1 MSRLE
6 PRRTLR
12 STKELPSSA
21 GFHFVNLCPSW
32 LMVSSMLTEIILE
45 AWIALRRNYTR
56 SLLTMLGI
64 VWGIATVT
72 LLIAYGSSF
81 RRILVGGFD
90 AFGKSVVICWPQ
102 QTSEQPGGQRAGKKV
117 RLEQADLDIVKETA
131 PLVKH
136 VCLETVNRPG
146 ISYGER
152 MVGTA
157 AIRGVCPEYGE
168 MRNEVP
174 SEGRWISAGDEL
186 ERRRV
191 VFLGGRVREQLFSG
205 RPAIG
210 ETVQIGGV
218 HFTVIGVMA
227 RKIQLSNYFS
237 SDDDSAWIPYS
248 AAGDVWNTKYAAV
261 MVFEPV
267 APQFEK
273 KAQAQ
278 VLAAIASR
286 QQFSPTDPKAFQMF
300 GRDEFRPVIDGLT
313 IGLQVLLTFVGTLTL
328 GIGGVGVM
336 NIMLV
341 SVDERIRE
349 IGLRR
354 ALGAKK
360 WQIKL
365 QFLAE
370 TLLIMLLGGA
380 AGVLLSYGI
389 AAAVGTLPLMGPLFE
404 DDSGKADIHLQ
415 ISLATVM
422 LSTLVLLA
430 VGVASGLVPALRASK
445 LGSGRSAAIRVKRLS
460 S

>member
-1 MSRLE
+1 
-6 PRRTLR
+6 
-12 STKELPSSA
+12 
-21 GFHFVNLCPSW
+21 
-32 LMVSSMLTEIILE
+32 MLIEIILE
-45 AWIALRRNYTR
+45 AWIALKRNYTR

-81 RRILVGGFD
+81 RQILVGGFD

-102 QTSEQPGGQRAGKKV
+102 QTSEQPGGQRAGQKV
-117 RLEQADLDIVKETA
+117 VLEQADIDMIKETA

-136 VCLETVNRPG
+136 ACLETVRRPG
-146 ISYGER
+146 IAYEDR
-152 MVGTA
+152 LVGTA

-174 SEGRWISAGDEL
+174 SEGRWINASDEV

-191 VFLGGRVREQLFSG
+191 CFLGGRIKEQLVSG

-210 ETVQIGGV
+210 ETVLISGV
-218 HFTVIGVMA
+218 RFTVIGVMQ

-237 SDDDSAWIPYS
+237 SDDESVWIPYS
-248 AAGDVWNTKYAAV
+248 AAGDLWNTRYAAV
-261 MVFEPV
+261 LVFEPI

-273 KAQAQ
+273 KAMKQ
-278 VLAAIASR
+278 VLAAIATR
-286 QQFSPTDPKAFQMF
+286 QNFSPTDEKAIQMF
-300 GRDEFRPVIDGLT
+300 GRDEFRPVIDALT
-313 IGLQVLLTFVGTLTL
+313 IGLQVLLAFVGTLTL

-349 IGLRR
+349 IGLRM

-360 WQIKL
+360 KHIKL

-370 TLLIMLLGGA
+370 TLLIMLIGGVI
-380 AGVLLSYGI
+380 GVLLSYAI
-389 AAAVGTLPLMGPLFE
+389 AAAVGTLPMMGPLFE
-404 DDSGKADIHLQ
+404 DDSGRGDIHLQ
-415 ISLATVM
+415 ISLVTVIV
-422 LSTLVLLA
+422 STLVLLL
-430 VGVASGLVPALRASK
+430 VGVLSGLVPALKAS
-445 LGSGRSAAIRVKRLS
+445 RLDPVEALRYE
-460 S
+460 

>member
-1 MSRLE
+1 
-6 PRRTLR
+6 
-12 STKELPSSA
+12 
-21 GFHFVNLCPSW
+21 
-32 LMVSSMLTEIILE
+32 MLIEIILE
-45 AWIALRRNYTR
+45 AWIALKRNLTR
-56 SLLTMLGI
+56 SFLTMLGI

-81 RRILVGGFD
+81 RSILVHGFD

-117 RLEQADLDIVKETA
+117 VIEQADLDLVKATA

-136 VCLETVNRPG
+136 VCRETVNRPG
-146 ISYGER
+146 ISYGDR

-157 AIRGVCPEYGE
+157 AVRGVCPEYGE
-168 MRNEVP
+168 MRNEGP
-174 SEGRWISAGDEL
+174 AEGRWIDAADEL

-191 VFLGGRVREQLFSG
+191 IFLGGRVKEQLFSG

-210 ETVQIGGV
+210 ETVEVGGV
-218 HFTVIGVMA
+218 RFTVIGMMA

-248 AAGDVWNTKYAAV
+248 TAGDLWNTRYAAV
-261 MVFEPV
+261 LVFEPI

-273 KAQAQ
+273 RAMAQ
-278 VLAAIASR
+278 VLAAVATR
-286 QQFSPTDPKAFQMF
+286 QNFSPTDPKALQMF
-300 GRDEFRPVIDGLT
+300 GRDEFRPVIDALT
-313 IGLQVLLTFVGTLTL
+313 IGLQVLLAFVGTLTL

-360 WQIKL
+360 SQIKL

-370 TLLIMLLGGA
+370 TLLIMILGGA
-380 AGVLLSYGI
+380 IGVGLSYLI
-389 AAAVGTLPLMGPLFE
+389 AWAVGTLPMMGPLFE
-404 DDSGKADIHLQ
+404 DDSGQGDIHLR
-415 ISLATVM
+415 ISMMTVI
-422 LSTLVLLA
+422 LSSAVLLL

-445 LGSGRSAAIRVKRLS
+445 LDPVEALRYE
-460 S
+460 

>member
-1 MSRLE
+1 
-6 PRRTLR
+6 
-12 STKELPSSA
+12 
-21 GFHFVNLCPSW
+21 
-32 LMVSSMLTEIILE
+32 MLIEIILE
-45 AWIALRRNYTR
+45 AWIALRRNLTR
-56 SLLTMLGI
+56 SFLTMLGI

-72 LLIAYGSSF
+72 LLIAYGNSF
-81 RRILVGGFD
+81 RGVLVHGFD

-117 RLEQADLDIVKETA
+117 VLEKADIDMVKETA

-136 VCLETVNRPG
+136 ACLETVNRPG
-146 ISYGER
+146 ISYGDR

-157 AIRGVCPEYGE
+157 PVRGVCPEYGE

-174 SEGRWISAGDEL
+174 SEGRWIDAEDEI

-191 VFLGGRVREQLFSG
+191 IFLGGRLKEKLFSG
-205 RPAIG
+205 QPAVG
-210 ETVQIGGV
+210 ETVQVSGV
-218 HFTVIGVMA
+218 RFTVIGVMK

-237 SDDDSAWIPYS
+237 SDDESSWIPYS
-248 AAGDVWNTKYAAV
+248 AAGDLWNTRYAAV
-261 MVFEPV
+261 MVFEPI

-273 KAQAQ
+273 KAMAQ
-278 VLAAIASR
+278 VLAAVATR
-286 QQFSPTDPKAFQMF
+286 QNFSPTDPKAFQMF

-313 IGLQVLLTFVGTLTL
+313 IGLQVLLTFIGTLTL

-354 ALGAKK
+354 ALGARKRH
-360 WQIKL
+360 IKL

-380 AGVLLSYGI
+380 IGVLLSYFI
-389 AAAVGTLPLMGPLFE
+389 AWAVGTLPLMGALFE
-404 DDSGKADIHLQ
+404 DDSGQADIHLR
-415 ISLATVM
+415 ISMMT
-422 LSTLVLLA
+422 VLLSGA
-430 VGVASGLVPALRASK
+430 VLLVVGVISGLVPAMRASK
-445 LGSGRSAAIRVKRLS
+445 LDPVEALRYE
-460 S
+460 

>member
-1 MSRLE
+1 
-6 PRRTLR
+6 
-12 STKELPSSA
+12 
-21 GFHFVNLCPSW
+21 
-32 LMVSSMLTEIILE
+32 MLTEIIRE
-45 AWIALRRNYTR
+45 AWIALKRNTTR

-72 LLIAYGSSF
+72 LLIAYGNSF
-81 RRILVGGFD
+81 RHILVSSFD

-117 RLEQADLDIVKETA
+117 VFEQADLEMVKETA

-136 VCLETVNRPG
+136 VCLETVRRPG
-146 ISYGER
+146 IAYGDR

-157 AIRGVCPEYGE
+157 PVRGVCPAYGE

-174 SEGRWISAGDEL
+174 LEGRWINASDFL

-191 VFLGGRVREQLFSG
+191 IFLGGRLREQLFSG
-205 RPAIG
+205 RPAVG
-210 ETVQIGGV
+210 ETVLVGGV
-218 HFTVIGVMA
+218 RFTVIGVMA

-237 SDDDSAWIPYS
+237 SDDESSWIPYS
-248 AAGDVWNTKYAAV
+248 AAGDVWDTRYAAV
-261 MVFEPV
+261 MVFEPI

-273 KAQAQ
+273 QAMAQ
-278 VLAAIASR
+278 VLAAVAMR
-286 QQFSPTDPKAFQMF
+286 QQFSPTDKKAIQMF
-300 GRDEFRPVIDGLT
+300 GRDEFRPIINAIT
-313 IGLQVLLTFVGTLTL
+313 IGLQVLLTFIGTLTL

-354 ALGAKK
+354 ALGARKRH
-360 WQIKL
+360 IKF

-380 AGVLLSYGI
+380 IGVLLSYGI
-389 AAAVGTLPLMGPLFE
+389 AAAVGTVPLMGALFE
-404 DDSGKADIHLQ
+404 DESGKADIHLQ
-415 ISLATVM
+415 ISLMTVT
-422 LSTLVLLA
+422 LSTLVLLL
-430 VGVASGLVPALRASK
+430 VGVISGIIPAMRASK
-445 LGSGRSAAIRVKRLS
+445 LDPVEALRYE
-460 S
+460 

>member
-1 MSRLE
+1 L
-6 PRRTLR
+6 
-12 STKELPSSA
+12 
-21 GFHFVNLCPSW
+21 
-32 LMVSSMLTEIILE
+32 LTEIILE
-45 AWIALRRNYTR
+45 AWIALKRNRTR
-56 SLLTMLGI
+56 SFLTMLGI

-81 RRILVGGFD
+81 RQILSNGFN
-90 AFGKSVVICWPQ
+90 AFGKSVVIAWPQ

-117 RLEQADLDIVKETA
+117 VLEQADLEIVKAEAT
-131 PLVKH
+131 LVKH
-136 VCLETVNRPG
+136 VCLETVKRPG
-146 ISYGER
+146 IAYNDR

-157 AIRGVCPEYGE
+157 AVRGVCPEYGE

-174 SEGRWISAGDEL
+174 AEGRWINSSDEL

-205 RPAIG
+205 RPAVG

-218 HFTVIGVMA
+218 RFTVIGVMD

-248 AAGDVWNTKYAAV
+248 AAGDLWNTRYAAV
-261 MVFEPV
+261 MVFEPI
-267 APQFEK
+267 APQFEA
-273 KAQAQ
+273 KAEAQ
-278 VLAAIASR
+278 VLAAIAGR
-286 QQFSPTDPKAFQMF
+286 QQFSPTDKKAFQMF
-300 GRDEFRPVIDGLT
+300 GREEFRPIINAIT
-313 IGLQVLLTFVGTLTL
+313 IGLQVLLAFIGTLTL

-360 WQIKL
+360 KHIKL

-370 TLLIMLLGGA
+370 TLLIMLLGG
-380 AGVLLSYGI
+380 LLGILISYAV

-404 DDSGKADIHLQ
+404 DESGKADIHLQ
-415 ISLATVM
+415 ISFLTV
-422 LSTLVLLA
+422 LVSTGVLLV
-430 VGVASGLVPALRASK
+430 VGVASGMVPALRASK
-445 LGSGRSAAIRVKRLS
+445 LDPVEALRYE
-460 S
+460 

>member
-1 MSRLE
+1 
-6 PRRTLR
+6 
-12 STKELPSSA
+12 
-21 GFHFVNLCPSW
+21 V
-32 LMVSSMLTEIILE
+32 LTEIIRE
-45 AWIALRRNYTR
+45 AWIALKRNTTR
-56 SLLTMLGI
+56 SLMTMLGI

-81 RRILVGGFD
+81 RQILSNGFD

-117 RLEQADLDIVKETA
+117 LLEQADVDAVKEMA

-136 VCLETVNRPG
+136 VCRETVKRPG
-146 ISYGER
+146 IAYGER

-174 SEGRWISAGDEL
+174 SEGRWINTGDEL

-191 VFLGGRVREQLFSG
+191 VFLGGRIREQLFSG
-205 RPAIG
+205 RPAVG
-210 ETVQIGGV
+210 ETVLIGGV
-218 HFTVIGVMA
+218 RFEVIGVMA
-227 RKIQLSNYFS
+227 RKIQMSNYFS
-237 SDDDSAWIPYS
+237 SDDESAWIPFS
-248 AAGDVWNTKYAAV
+248 AAGDLWNTKYAQV
-261 MVFEPV
+261 MLFAPI

-273 KAQAQ
+273 KAMEQ
-278 VLAAIASR
+278 VLAAIATR
-286 QQFSPTDPKAFQMF
+286 QQFSPTDKKAILMF
-300 GRDEFRPVIDGLT
+300 GRDEFRPVIDAIT
-313 IGLQVLLTFVGTLTL
+313 IGLQVLLTFIGTLTL
-328 GIGGVGVM
+328 GIGAVGVM
-336 NIMLV
+336 NIQLV
-341 SVDERIRE
+341 SVDERVRE

-360 WQIKL
+360 WHIKL

-370 TLLIMLLGGA
+370 TLFIMLLGGA
-380 AGVLLSYGI
+380 IGVLLSYLV

-404 DDSGKADIHLQ
+404 DDSGKADIHLR
-415 ISLATVM
+415 ISLITVM

-445 LGSGRSAAIRVKRLS
+445 LDPVEALRYE
-460 S
+460 

>member
-1 MSRLE
+1 
-6 PRRTLR
+6 
-12 STKELPSSA
+12 
-21 GFHFVNLCPSW
+21 
-32 LMVSSMLTEIILE
+32 MLIEIIRE
-45 AWIALRRNYTR
+45 AWIALKRNYTR

-117 RLEQADLDIVKETA
+117 VLEQADIDMVKETA
-131 PLVKH
+131 PLVRH
-136 VCLETVNRPG
+136 ACLETVRRPG
-146 ISYGER
+146 ISYGDR

-168 MRNEVP
+168 MRNEIP
-174 SEGRWISAGDEL
+174 EEGRWINSSDSI

-191 VFLGGRVREQLFSG
+191 AFLGGRIREQLFSG

-210 ETVQIGGV
+210 ETVLIAGV
-218 HFTVIGVMA
+218 RFTVIGTMA

-237 SDDDSAWIPYS
+237 SDDESVWIPYS
-248 AAGDVWNTKYAAV
+248 AAGDLWNTRYAAV
-261 MVFEPV
+261 LVFEPI

-273 KAQAQ
+273 QAMAQ
-278 VLAAIASR
+278 VLAAVATR
-286 QQFSPTDPKAFQMF
+286 QQFSPTDKKAIQMF

-354 ALGAKK
+354 ALGARKRH
-360 WQIKL
+360 IKF

-380 AGVLLSYGI
+380 VGVLLSYVI

-415 ISLATVM
+415 ISLLTVT
-422 LSTLVLLA
+422 LSTVVLLI
-430 VGVASGLVPALRASK
+430 VGVCSGLVPALRASK
-445 LGSGRSAAIRVKRLS
+445 LDPVEALRYE
-460 S
+460 